1 MCTEFGEKLQEAMNS
16 INSSVWV
23 NKDGSTVKMIDMPAD
38 ELQNCAKHCWEMLY
52 NDDTFNVGRVIVKRN
67 LQKAWDSCNTELF
80 VRYLLH
86 ECDTELK
93 TRKDLLDYINSCR
106 NKTEEN
112 IIDSS
117 ISVIFGSLSPIFE
130 KVTIRKL
137 MDACFDKLDV
147 FNRKVITDKF
157 LLSQGIWLTDQEK
170 IDLTEK
176 DETGKARDKK
186 VVICERLSLNKIN
199 PRQIRF
205 LTTGFSYN
213 EFRSIVQMPMLA
225 KISSLPSNTLVTLRD
240 KVILLIDNELD
251 YHINKWSKL
260 LKNIMEVADRRKI
273 PLELPNIPKF

>member
-1 MCTEFGEKLQEAMNS
+1 M
-16 INSSVWV
+16 
-23 NKDGSTVKMIDMPAD
+23 
-38 ELQNCAKHCWEMLY
+38 
-52 NDDTFNVGRVIVKRN
+52 
-67 LQKAWDSCNTELF
+67 F

-112 IIDSS
+112 IVDSS

>member
-112 IIDSS
+112 IVDSS

-170 IDLTEK
+170 MDLTEK

-273 PLELPNIPKF
+273 PLELPNIPRI